1 MNQSS
6 SEAPDMNLQPPAGE
20 QLPTKNA
27 GPELS
32 VQPAEQAPA
41 SPELAPQTAAPP
53 PLPVPANPQSMATA
67 AAGNDN
73 QTDVS
78 TTTQVKTSKIIE
90 DTDLIE
96 KEWVD
101 KAKRIVERNRDDPY
115 KQSEEIT
122 GVRAEYMK
130 KQYNK
135 TIKLD
140 K

>member
-6 SEAPDMNLQPPAGE
+6 NEAPDMNLTQPAGE
-20 QLPTKNA
+20 QLPAQNA
-27 GPELS
+27 GQELS

-41 SPELAPQTAAPP
+41 APEQAPQAGAQPLMPIPP
-53 PLPVPANPQSMATA
+53 NPQPPAPL
-67 AAGNDN
+67 AGLNDN

-78 TTTQVKTSKIIE
+78 ATTQVKTSKIIE

-115 KQSEEIT
+115 KQSEELT
-122 GVRAEYMK
+122 EAKVEFMK

-135 TIKLD
+135 TIKTD